1 MIKLFPLF
9 LFAVINAAFAHGGE
23 DHGAPPPPVSQ
34 ILAPRTSAFSEEF
47 EVSIVVEAKQLLL
60 YLDRFNS
67 NAPVTKAK
75 VEVDGA
81 GLKGLANETAP
92 GIYVMNIATPIAAT
106 KHALTIVVDTDDS
119 SDLLVASLDMTQA
132 ATASEHGFV
141 WRTWFTWLI
150 AAVLLAA
157 LGLAARKIVGQAAMR
172 QFNRSL
178 HSKFSSKFNILK
190 GR

>member
-23 DHGAPPPPVSQ
+23 DHGAPPPPISQ
-34 ILAPRTSAFSEEF
+34 VLAPRTSAVSEEF
-47 EVSIVVEAKQLLL
+47 EVTVVVEGKQLLL

-81 GLKGLANETAP
+81 GLKGLANEAAP
-92 GIYVMNIATPIAAT
+92 GIYVMNIAAPMSAT
-106 KHALTIVVDTDDS
+106 KHALTIAVDTDDS

-132 ATASEHGFV
+132 ATPSEQGFV
-141 WRTWFTWLI
+141 WRTWLTWLI

-157 LGLAARKIVGQAAMR
+157 LGLATKIFAGKASIR
-172 QFNRSL
+172 RLN
-178 HSKFSSKFNILK
+178 SKFNILK